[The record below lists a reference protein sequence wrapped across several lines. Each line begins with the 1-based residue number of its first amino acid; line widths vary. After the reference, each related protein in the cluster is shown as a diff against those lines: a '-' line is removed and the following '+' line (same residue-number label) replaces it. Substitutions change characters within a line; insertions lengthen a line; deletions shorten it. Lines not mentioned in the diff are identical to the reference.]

1 MRAVRRPA
9 PLFVAL
15 LVALTLA
22 SAGCGSASSGATP
35 VACLAP
41 ASAYLKALGTAP
53 GSVRLGGETPISDC
67 LVEKQSGGDLADMG
81 ASMVRAATLLSAGAR
96 KDPGGAPALRLG
108 YLVGAVQAGAANTS
122 GIHADL
128 VRRLQ
133 ASARYA
139 GPGAGGGRSFDLTYA
154 RGYAAGR
161 SGG

>member
-1 MRAVRRPA
+1 VRRDLS
-9 PLFVAL
+9 LFVVPLAL
-15 LVALTLA
+15 LAFA
-22 SAGCGSASSGATP
+22 GAGCGSASSGATP

-41 ASAYLKALGTAP
+41 APSYLRALGTAP

-67 LVEKQSGGDLADMG
+67 LVDNQSGGDLADMG

-96 KDPGGAPALRLG
+96 KDPGGAQTLRLG
-108 YLVGAVQAGAANTS
+108 YLVGAVQAGAADTS
-122 GIHADL
+122 GIHTDL
-128 VRRLQ
+128 VRRLE

-139 GPGAGGGRSFDLTYA
+139 KPRPPAGHSFDRAYA